1 MKIIRKTDELQ
12 QILVLIKDKGQS
24 IGSVLTMGNLHDGHL
39 SLIKE
44 AQLNNDFVV
53 TSIFINPT
61 QFNNETDFS
70 SYPKTIDDDIAELE
84 KIGCDLLFLPEI
96 QEIYPGDLLKQN
108 IVNNFRGI
116 LCDKY
121 RPGHFDGVTTVVD
134 IFFSIIKPN
143 TSYFGEK
150 DFQQIKIIQELV
162 KIKNHNIK
170 IVSCPSIRDD
180 RGMSLSSRNSKFTND
195 QSKIFNQLGSKIY
208 EFINL
213 CKKKSSNI
221 NLDNFK
227 KQILENSISKIDYIE
242 IRNENNLDI
251 TNVSSESRLFIALYI
266 GEIRIID
273 NFKLY

>member
-1 MKIIRKTDELQ
+1 MKIIRKTNELK

-70 SYPKTIDDDIAELE
+70 SYPKTIDNDIAELE
-84 KIGCDLLFLPEI
+84 KIGCDLLFLPDI

-221 NLDNFK
+221 NFDDFK

-242 IRNENNLDI
+242 IRNENNLEI

>member
-70 SYPKTIDDDIAELE
+70 SYPKTIDDDIAKLE

-143 TSYFGEK
+143 ASYFGEK

-180 RGMSLSSRNSKFTND
+180 SGMSLSSRNSKFTND

-208 EFINL
+208 EFINF

-227 KQILENSISKIDYIE
+227 KQILENSINKIDYIE
-242 IRNENNLDI
+242 IRNENDLEI
-251 TNVSSESRLFIALYI
+251 TDVSSKARLFIALYI

>member
-1 MKIIRKTDELQ
+1 MKIIRKTNELK

-61 QFNNETDFS
+61 QFNNEIDFS
-70 SYPKTIDDDIAELE
+70 SYPKTIDDDIAKLE

-96 QEIYPGDLLKQN
+96 QEIYPEDVIKQN

-143 TSYFGEK
+143 ASYFGEK
-150 DFQQIKIIQELV
+150 DFQQIKIIQELI

-227 KQILENSISKIDYIE
+227 KQILENSINKIDYIE

>member
-12 QILVLIKDKGQS
+12 QILVLIKNKGQS

-70 SYPKTIDDDIAELE
+70 SYPKTIDDDIAKLE

-96 QEIYPGDLLKQN
+96 QEIYPGDVLKQN

-195 QSKIFNQLGSKIY
+195 QLKIFNQLGSKIY

-213 CKKKSSNI
+213 YKKKSSSI
-221 NLDNFK
+221 NFDDFK
-227 KQILENSISKIDYIE
+227 KQILENSINKIDYIE
-242 IRNENNLDI
+242 IRNENNLEI
-251 TNVSSESRLFIALYI
+251 TDVSSKARLFIALYI

>member
-1 MKIIRKTDELQ
+1 MKIIRKTNELE
-12 QILVLIKDKGQS
+12 QILVLIKNKGQS

-70 SYPKTIDDDIAELE
+70 SYPKTIDDDITKLE
-84 KIGCDLLFLPEI
+84 KIGCDLLFLPGI

-180 RGMSLSSRNSKFTND
+180 MGMSLSSRNSKFTND

-208 EFINL
+208 EFINF

-227 KQILENSISKIDYIE
+227 KQILENSIIKIDYIE
-242 IRNENNLDI
+242 IRNENNLEI
-251 TNVSSESRLFIALYI
+251 TDVSSKARLFIALYI

>member
-1 MKIIRKTDELQ
+1 MKIIRKTNELE

-70 SYPKTIDDDIAELE
+70 SYPKTIDDDIAKLE

-180 RGMSLSSRNSKFTND
+180 SGMSLSSRNSKFTND

-227 KQILENSISKIDYIE
+227 KQILENSINKIDYIE
-242 IRNENNLDI
+242 IRNENNLEI
-251 TNVSSESRLFIALYI
+251 TDVSYEARLFIALYI

>member
-70 SYPKTIDDDIAELE
+70 SYPKTIDDDIAKLE
-84 KIGCDLLFLPEI
+84 KISCDLLFLPEI

-108 IVNNFRGI
+108 IVKNFRGI

-143 TSYFGEK
+143 ASYFGEK

-195 QSKIFNQLGSKIY
+195 QLKIFNQLGSKIY

-227 KQILENSISKIDYIE
+227 KQILENSINKIDYIE
-242 IRNENNLDI
+242 IRNENNLEI
-251 TNVSSESRLFIALYI
+251 TDVSSKARLFIALYI

>member
-1 MKIIRKTDELQ
+1 MKIIRKTNELEK
-12 QILVLIKDKGQS
+12 ILVLIKDKGQS

-70 SYPKTIDDDIAELE
+70 SYPKTIDDDIAKLE

-208 EFINL
+208 EFINF

-227 KQILENSISKIDYIE
+227 KQILENSINKIDYIE
-242 IRNENNLDI
+242 IRNENDLEI
-251 TNVSSESRLFIALYI
+251 TDVSSKARLFIALYI

>member
-70 SYPKTIDDDIAELE
+70 SYPKTIDDDIAKLE

-143 TSYFGEK
+143 ASYFGEK

-180 RGMSLSSRNSKFTND
+180 SGMSLSSRNSKFTND

-227 KQILENSISKIDYIE
+227 KQILENSINKIDYIE
-242 IRNENNLDI
+242 IRNENNLEI
-251 TNVSSESRLFIALYI
+251 TDASSKARLFIALYI

>member
-1 MKIIRKTDELQ
+1 MKIIRKTNELQ
-12 QILVLIKDKGQS
+12 QILVLIKNKGQS

-96 QEIYPGDLLKQN
+96 KEIYPGDLLKQN

-143 TSYFGEK
+143 ASYFGEK

-213 CKKKSSNI
+213 CKKKCNYI
-221 NLDNFK
+221 NFDDFK
-227 KQILENSISKIDYIE
+227 KQILENSINKIDYIE
-242 IRNENNLDI
+242 IRNENNLEI
-251 TNVSSESRLFIALYI
+251 TDVSSKARLFIALYI

>member
-70 SYPKTIDDDIAELE
+70 SYPKTIDDDIAKLK
-84 KIGCDLLFLPEI
+84 KIGCDFLFLPEI
-96 QEIYPGDLLKQN
+96 QEIYPADLLKQN
-108 IVNNFRGI
+108 IVKNFRDI

-134 IFFSIIKPN
+134 IFFRIIKPN
-143 TSYFGEK
+143 ASYFGEK

-227 KQILENSISKIDYIE
+227 KQILENSINKIDYIE

>member
-39 SLIKE
+39 ALVKKCKKLKYFTIVTI
-44 AQLNNDFVV
+44 FV
-53 TSIFINPT
+53 NPT
-61 QFNNETDFS
+61 QFNNKTDFS
-70 SYPKTIDDDIAELE
+70 SYPKTIDDDIAKLK

-96 QEIYPGDLLKQN
+96 KEIYPGDLLKQN

-143 TSYFGEK
+143 ASYFGEK

-180 RGMSLSSRNSKFTND
+180 SGMSLSSRNSKFTND

-221 NLDNFK
+221 NFDDFK
-227 KQILENSISKIDYIE
+227 KQILENSINKIDYIE
-242 IRNENNLDI
+242 IRNENNLEI
-251 TNVSSESRLFIALYI
+251 TDVSSKARLFIALYI

>member
-1 MKIIRKTDELQ
+1 MKIIRKTDELH

-70 SYPKTIDDDIAELE
+70 SYPKTIDDDIAKLE

-143 TSYFGEK
+143 ASYFGEK

-227 KQILENSISKIDYIE
+227 KQILENSINKIDYIE
-242 IRNENNLDI
+242 IRNENNLEI
-251 TNVSSESRLFIALYI
+251 TDVSSKARLFIALYI

>member
-1 MKIIRKTDELQ
+1 MKIIRKTNELE

-70 SYPKTIDDDIAELE
+70 SYPKTIDDDIAKLE

-108 IVNNFRGI
+108 IVKNFRGI

-143 TSYFGEK
+143 ASYFGEK

-195 QSKIFNQLGSKIY
+195 QLKIFNQLGSKIY

-227 KQILENSISKIDYIE
+227 KQILENSINKIDYIE
-242 IRNENNLDI
+242 IRNENNLEI
-251 TNVSSESRLFIALYI
+251 TDVSYESRLFIALYI

>member
-12 QILVLIKDKGQS
+12 QILVLIKDKGQA

-70 SYPKTIDDDIAELE
+70 SYPKTIDDDIAKLE
-84 KIGCDLLFLPEI
+84 KICCNLLFLPGM
-96 QEIYPGDLLKQN
+96 QEINPADLLKQN
-108 IVNNFRGI
+108 IVKNFRGI

-143 TSYFGEK
+143 ASYFGEK

-227 KQILENSISKIDYIE
+227 KQILENSINKIDYIE
-242 IRNENNLDI
+242 IRNENNLEI
-251 TNVSSESRLFIALYI
+251 TDVSYESRLFIALYI

>member
-1 MKIIRKTDELQ
+1 MKIIRKTNELE

-70 SYPKTIDDDIAELE
+70 SYPKTIDDDIAKLE

-96 QEIYPGDLLKQN
+96 QEIYPADLLKQN
-108 IVNNFRGI
+108 IVKNFRGI

-180 RGMSLSSRNSKFTND
+180 SGMSLSSRNSKFTNN

-221 NLDNFK
+221 NFDDFK
-227 KQILENSISKIDYIE
+227 KQILVNSINKIDYIE
-242 IRNENNLDI
+242 IRNENNLEI
-251 TNVSSESRLFIALYI
+251 TDVSYESRLFIALYI

>member
-1 MKIIRKTDELQ
+1 MKIIRKTNELE

-44 AQLNNDFVV
+44 AHINNDFVV

-70 SYPKTIDDDIAELE
+70 SYPKTIDDDIAKLE

-143 TSYFGEK
+143 ASYFGEK

-180 RGMSLSSRNSKFTND
+180 SGMSLSSRNSKFTND

-227 KQILENSISKIDYIE
+227 KQILENSINKIDYIE
-242 IRNENNLDI
+242 IRNENNLEI
-251 TNVSSESRLFIALYI
+251 TDVSSKARLFIALYI

>member
-70 SYPKTIDDDIAELE
+70 SYPKTIDDDIAKLE

-180 RGMSLSSRNSKFTND
+180 RGMSLSSRNSKFTNE
-195 QSKIFNQLGSKIY
+195 QSKLFNQLGSKIY

-213 CKKKSSNI
+213 CKKNSSNI

-227 KQILENSISKIDYIE
+227 KQILENDINKIDYIE
-242 IRNENNLDI
+242 IRNENNLEI
-251 TNVSSESRLFIALYI
+251 TDVSYESRLFIALYI

>member
-1 MKIIRKTDELQ
+1 MKIIRKTNELE
-12 QILVLIKDKGQS
+12 QILVLIKNKGQS

-70 SYPKTIDDDIAELE
+70 SYPKTIDDDIAKLE

-143 TSYFGEK
+143 ASYFGEK

-180 RGMSLSSRNSKFTND
+180 MGMSLSSRNSKFTND

-208 EFINL
+208 EFINC

-227 KQILENSISKIDYIE
+227 KQILENSINKIDYIE

-251 TNVSSESRLFIALYI
+251 TNISSESRLFIALYI

>member
-70 SYPKTIDDDIAELE
+70 SYPKTIDDDIAKLE

-96 QEIYPGDLLKQN
+96 REIYPGDLLKQN

-227 KQILENSISKIDYIE
+227 KQILENSINKIDYIE
-242 IRNENNLDI
+242 IRNENDLEI
-251 TNVSSESRLFIALYI
+251 TDVSSKARLFIALYI

>member
-1 MKIIRKTDELQ
+1 MKIIRKTNELE

-162 KIKNHNIK
+162 KIKNHNIN
-170 IVSCPSIRDD
+170 IVSCPSIRDAS
-180 RGMSLSSRNSKFTND
+180 GMSLSSRNSKFTND

-227 KQILENSISKIDYIE
+227 KQILENSINKIDYIE
-242 IRNENNLDI
+242 IRNENDLEI
-251 TNVSSESRLFIALYI
+251 TDVSSKARLFIALYI

>member
-70 SYPKTIDDDIAELE
+70 SYPKTIDDDIAKLE

-143 TSYFGEK
+143 ASYFGEK

-227 KQILENSISKIDYIE
+227 KQILENSINKIDYIE
-242 IRNENNLDI
+242 IRNENNLEI
-251 TNVSSESRLFIALYI
+251 TDVSYESRLFIALYI

>member
-70 SYPKTIDDDIAELE
+70 SYPKTIDDDIAKLE

-96 QEIYPGDLLKQN
+96 QEIYPGNLLIQN
-108 IVNNFRGI
+108 IVKNFRGI

-227 KQILENSISKIDYIE
+227 NQILENSINKIDYIE
-242 IRNENNLDI
+242 IRNENDLEI
-251 TNVSSESRLFIALYI
+251 TDVSSKARLFIALYI
-266 GEIRIID
+266 GEIRIVD

>member
-1 MKIIRKTDELQ
+1 MKIIRKTNELEK
-12 QILVLIKDKGQS
+12 ILVLIKDKGQS

-70 SYPKTIDDDIAELE
+70 SYPKTIDDDIAKLE

-143 TSYFGEK
+143 ASYFGEK

-227 KQILENSISKIDYIE
+227 KQILENSINKIDYIE
-242 IRNENNLDI
+242 IRNENNLEI

-273 NFKLY
+273 NFKIY

>member
-1 MKIIRKTDELQ
+1 MIIIRKTNELE

-70 SYPKTIDDDIAELE
+70 SYPKTIDDDIAKLE

-96 QEIYPGDLLKQN
+96 QEIYPEDVIKQN

-143 TSYFGEK
+143 ASYFGEK

-227 KQILENSISKIDYIE
+227 KQILENSINKIDYIE
-242 IRNENNLDI
+242 IRNENNLEI
-251 TNVSSESRLFIALYI
+251 TDVSYESRLFIALYI

>member
-1 MKIIRKTDELQ
+1 MKIIRKTNELE

-70 SYPKTIDDDIAELE
+70 SYPKTIDNDIAELE

-208 EFINL
+208 EFISL
-213 CKKKSSNI
+213 YKKKSSNI
-221 NLDNFK
+221 NFDDFK
-227 KQILENSISKIDYIE
+227 KQILENSINKIDYIE
-242 IRNENNLDI
+242 IRNENNLEI
-251 TNVSSESRLFIALYI
+251 TDVSSRARLFIALYI

>member
-1 MKIIRKTDELQ
+1 MKIIRKTNELE

-70 SYPKTIDDDIAELE
+70 SYPKTIDDDIAKLE

-221 NLDNFK
+221 SFDDFK
-227 KQILENSISKIDYIE
+227 KQILENSINKIDYIE
-242 IRNENNLDI
+242 IRNENDLEI
-251 TNVSSESRLFIALYI
+251 TDVSSKARLFIALYI

-273 NFKLY
+273 NFKIY

>member
-70 SYPKTIDDDIAELE
+70 SYPKTIDDDIAKLE

-227 KQILENSISKIDYIE
+227 KQILENSINKIDYIE
-242 IRNENNLDI
+242 IRNENNLDL

>member
-1 MKIIRKTDELQ
+1 MKIVRKTDELQ
-12 QILVLIKDKGQS
+12 QILVLIKNKGQS

-96 QEIYPGDLLKQN
+96 QEIYPEDLLKQN
-108 IVNNFRGI
+108 IVKNFRGI

-143 TSYFGEK
+143 ASYFGEK

-180 RGMSLSSRNSKFTND
+180 KGMSLSSRNSKFTND
-195 QSKIFNQLGSKIY
+195 QLKIFNQLGSKIY

-221 NLDNFK
+221 NFDDFK
-227 KQILENSISKIDYIE
+227 KQILENSINKIDYIE
-242 IRNENNLDI
+242 IRNENNLEI
-251 TNVSSESRLFIALYI
+251 TDVSSKARLFIALYI

>member
-70 SYPKTIDDDIAELE
+70 SYPKTIDDDITKLE
-84 KIGCDLLFLPEI
+84 KIGCDLLFLPGI

-227 KQILENSISKIDYIE
+227 KQILENSINKIDYIE
-242 IRNENNLDI
+242 IRNENDLEI
-251 TNVSSESRLFIALYI
+251 TDVSSKARLFIALYI

>member
-24 IGSVLTMGNLHDGHL
+24 IGSVLTMGILHDGHL

-44 AQLNNDFVV
+44 AHSNNDFVV

-70 SYPKTIDDDIAELE
+70 SYPKTIDDDIAKLE

-96 QEIYPGDLLKQN
+96 QEIYPEDLLKQN
-108 IVNNFRGI
+108 IVKNFRGI

-195 QSKIFNQLGSKIY
+195 QLKIFNQLGSKIY

-213 CKKKSSNI
+213 YKKKSSNI
-221 NLDNFK
+221 NFDDFK
-227 KQILENSISKIDYIE
+227 KQILEHSINKIDYIE
-242 IRNENNLDI
+242 IRNENNLEI
-251 TNVSSESRLFIALYI
+251 TDVSSKARLFIALYI

>member
-70 SYPKTIDDDIAELE
+70 SYPKTIDDDIAKLE

-143 TSYFGEK
+143 ASYFGEK

-227 KQILENSISKIDYIE
+227 KQILENSINKIDYIE
-242 IRNENNLDI
+242 IRNENNLEI
-251 TNVSSESRLFIALYI
+251 TNVSFESRLFIALYI

>member
-70 SYPKTIDDDIAELE
+70 SYPKTIDDDIAKLE

-143 TSYFGEK
+143 ASYFGEK

-180 RGMSLSSRNSKFTND
+180 MGMSLSSRNSKFTND

-208 EFINL
+208 EFINF

-227 KQILENSISKIDYIE
+227 KQILENSINKIDYIE
-242 IRNENNLDI
+242 IRNENNLEI
-251 TNVSSESRLFIALYI
+251 TDVSSKARLFIALYI

>member
-12 QILVLIKDKGQS
+12 QILVLIKDKGLS

-70 SYPKTIDDDIAELE
+70 SYPKTIDDDIAKLE

-143 TSYFGEK
+143 ASYFGEK

-180 RGMSLSSRNSKFTND
+180 SGMSLSSRNSKFTND

-208 EFINL
+208 EFINF

-227 KQILENSISKIDYIE
+227 KQILENSINKIDYIE
-242 IRNENNLDI
+242 IRNENNLEI
-251 TNVSSESRLFIALYI
+251 SNVSSESRLFIALYI